1 MISFIIPTYNESALI
16 EETLSNLIYAIS
28 DDDEIIVVDGKSE
41 DKTLEIVNRF
51 SEVRIIKCKQKGRAA
66 QMNMGAEKA
75 QKEFILF
82 LHADSSINSIGIN
95 KLKQTIKNHNV
106 SWGWFDLKLHSPR
119 KIYRV
124 LETLAQFRTRV
135 ISEPLGDHGIFI
147 KKEVFNNVGG
157 FPKIPIMEDVEL
169 VKKLKTVSKGTR
181 INHGVESSVR
191 RFENCGII
199 KTSLNMIFLRFFHF
213 FGVSPQTLAKY
224 YRPER

>member
-1 MISFIIPTYNESALI
+1 MISFIIPTYNESTAI
-16 EETLSNLIYAIS
+16 EKTLSELLEAIS
-28 DDDEIIVVDGKSE
+28 DHDEIIVVDGNSE
-41 DKTLEIVNRF
+41 DNTIQIVKNF
-51 SEVRIIKCKQKGRAA
+51 SEVKIINSQQRGRAV
-66 QMNMGAEKA
+66 QMNTGAEKA

-95 KLKQTIKNHNV
+95 KLKQTIKDKNV

-119 KIYRV
+119 KIFRV

-147 KKEVFNNVGG
+147 KKDIFNNVGG
-157 FPKIPIMEDVEL
+157 FPEIPIMEDVEL

-181 INHGVESSVR
+181 VNHAVESSVR

-199 KTSLNMIFLRFFHF
+199 KTSLNMIFLRIFHF
-213 FGVSPQTLAKY
+213 LGVSPETLARY
-224 YRPER
+224 YSPER